1 MKTELTR
8 RLELSQKM
16 EQYDEHCKNILADKR
31 ILAWIMKE
39 TMKEFQSLE
48 IDDIM
53 QYIEGSPDVSSIP
66 VDPGMTNSPVIHGI
80 GTEGNIPYEG
90 AVYFDI
96 RFMAGLPKKETGII
110 VNLEAQKEMRRGY
123 SIVTRGIFYGARMIS
138 AQMGTEFTAPDYQKI
153 KKVFSVW
160 ICFHSPQYIGN
171 AVSSYGLQKNDI
183 VPGIPDIPE
192 EYDKVEIIQIC
203 LNPERENRIKL
214 TELLNLIFN
223 SKLPYKEKV
232 TLLRDS
238 FGFPVEAEFGEELKN
253 MCNVSQYIFGYALEE
268 GIEQGLQQGIE
279 QGLQQGIEQGLQQG
293 LQQGI
298 EQGMEQ
304 GLQQG
309 MEQGRQSRT
318 EEIVRRMREENYPED
333 QIIRICGVTKEELLS
348 IK

>member
-153 KKVFSVW
+153 KKVFSV
-160 ICFHSPQYIGN
+160 
-171 AVSSYGLQKNDI
+171 
-183 VPGIPDIPE
+183 
-192 EYDKVEIIQIC
+192 
-203 LNPERENRIKL
+203 
-214 TELLNLIFN
+214 
-223 SKLPYKEKV
+223 
-232 TLLRDS
+232 
-238 FGFPVEAEFGEELKN
+238 
-253 MCNVSQYIFGYALEE
+253 
-268 GIEQGLQQGIE
+268 
-279 QGLQQGIEQGLQQG
+279 
-293 LQQGI
+293 
-298 EQGMEQ
+298 
-304 GLQQG
+304 
-309 MEQGRQSRT
+309 
-318 EEIVRRMREENYPED
+318 
-333 QIIRICGVTKEELLS
+333 
-348 IK
+348 

>member
-1 MKTELTR
+1 
-8 RLELSQKM
+8 
-16 EQYDEHCKNILADKR
+16 
-31 ILAWIMKE
+31 
-39 TMKEFQSLE
+39 
-48 IDDIM
+48 M

-138 AQMGTEFTAPDYQKI
+138 AQMGTEFTAPDYQKL
-153 KKVFSVW
+153 KKFFPFGSAF
-160 ICFHSPQYIGN
+160 ILRNISGMRFQAMAFRKTTSCR
-171 AVSSYGLQKNDI
+171 
-183 VPGIPDIPE
+183 GIPDIPE

-293 LQQGI
+293 IEQGIEQGLQQGLQQGI

>member
-123 SIVTRGIFYGARMIS
+123 SIVTRGIFM
-138 AQMGTEFTAPDYQKI
+138 E
-153 KKVFSVW
+153 
-160 ICFHSPQYIGN
+160 
-171 AVSSYGLQKNDI
+171 
-183 VPGIPDIPE
+183 PE
-192 EYDKVEIIQIC
+192 
-203 LNPERENRIKL
+203 
-214 TELLNLIFN
+214 
-223 SKLPYKEKV
+223 
-232 TLLRDS
+232 
-238 FGFPVEAEFGEELKN
+238 
-253 MCNVSQYIFGYALEE
+253 
-268 GIEQGLQQGIE
+268 
-279 QGLQQGIEQGLQQG
+279 
-293 LQQGI
+293 
-298 EQGMEQ
+298 
-304 GLQQG
+304 
-309 MEQGRQSRT
+309 
-318 EEIVRRMREENYPED
+318 
-333 QIIRICGVTKEELLS
+333 
-348 IK
+348 

>member
-153 KKVFSVW
+153 KKFFSFGSAF
-160 ICFHSPQYIGN
+160 ILRNISGMRFQAMAFRKTTSCREFPIYR
-171 AVSSYGLQKNDI
+171 KNTT
-183 VPGIPDIPE
+183 
-192 EYDKVEIIQIC
+192 KW
-203 LNPERENRIKL
+203 KL
-214 TELLNLIFN
+214 YRSVLTR
-223 SKLPYKEKV
+223 KEK
-232 TLLRDS
+232 
-238 FGFPVEAEFGEELKN
+238 
-253 MCNVSQYIFGYALEE
+253 
-268 GIEQGLQQGIE
+268 
-279 QGLQQGIEQGLQQG
+279 
-293 LQQGI
+293 
-298 EQGMEQ
+298 
-304 GLQQG
+304 
-309 MEQGRQSRT
+309 T
-318 EEIVRRMREENYPED
+318 E
-333 QIIRICGVTKEELLS
+333 
-348 IK
+348 